1 MRRIKVLNSTNIHTP
16 VNTNAVAELNPTT
29 TLKSVFIKNFG
40 IFTNETLE
48 FSSGINVF
56 IGRNGCGKS
65 SLLRLLYTLVK
76 ECGDPLENGNVLEAK
91 KLDNRLSSLL
101 AKIFRPDG
109 GHLGQL
115 VQRDKGNNFAE
126 VSATFTD
133 GNKCNFTLG
142 SLGEIIGA
150 NSNVGKLQE
159 AVYLYSKKVRSLCE
173 KFDETFHDTCLTG
186 FLFLDETEKNLDPK
200 TVVQMSEN
208 LLRLA
213 NQGVQVFVVTHDY
226 LLTTRLS
233 LASEYHDVIPEDQRC
248 SVKFFGLDLLDSD
261 DKRVSVSSGSK
272 LSDLQNNHILDEYAA
287 LYDYEG
293 MLFQKSSARK

>member
-1 MRRIKVLNSTNIHTP
+1 MSRIEVLDSTNSHTSM
-16 VNTNAVAELNPTT
+16 TTKGVAELNPNA

-40 IFTNETLE
+40 IFTDETLE
-48 FSSGINVF
+48 FSPGINVF

-65 SLLRLLYTLVK
+65 HLLKLLYTLVK
-76 ECGDPLENGNVLEAK
+76 GCGNPLENSSVLEAE

-115 VQRDKGNNFAE
+115 VQQDNGNNFAE
-126 VSATFTD
+126 VSATFTN
-133 GNKCNFTLG
+133 GNKCNFTLS
-142 SLGEIIGA
+142 SLGEISGS

-200 TVVQMSEN
+200 KVVQMSEN

-272 LSDLQNNHILDEYAA
+272 LADLQNNHILDEYAA

-293 MLFQKSSARK
+293 MLFQKSNARK

>member
-1 MRRIKVLNSTNIHTP
+1 MNRTKVLDSTNIRTP
-16 VNTNAVAELNPTT
+16 ANTKTVAELNSNA

-40 IFTNETLE
+40 IFTDETLE
-48 FSSGINVF
+48 FSPGINVF

-65 SLLRLLYTLVK
+65 HLLKLLYTLVK
-76 ECGDPLENGNVLEAK
+76 ECGNPLENSSVLEAE

-115 VQRDKGNNFAE
+115 VQQDNGNNFAE
-126 VSATFTD
+126 VSATFTN
-133 GNKCNFTLG
+133 GNKCNFTLS
-142 SLGEIIGA
+142 SLGEISGS
-150 NSNVGKLQE
+150 NNVGKLQE
-159 AVYLYSKKVRSLCE
+159 AVFLYSKKIRSLCE
-173 KFDETFHDTCLTG
+173 KFEETFHNTCLTG

-200 TVVQMSEN
+200 RVVQVSEN

-233 LASEYHDVIPEDQRC
+233 LASEYYDVIPENRRC

-272 LSDLQNNHILDEYAA
+272 LADLQNNHILDEYAA
-287 LYDYEG
+287 LYDY
-293 MLFQKSSARK
+293 